1 MKKFIKVFGLILCFT
16 FFGLTLVGCGKSV
29 EEELSLNISEYR
41 EDFFY
46 GSSLNMTAT
55 FTDGQ
60 RESDFVT
67 DGKKS
72 QLQDFGVLVVRSN
85 SDLGD
90 KPKFQLKIND
100 EIYEGEMERNPF
112 DGSYV
117 VDVLKRVNCE
127 DTIVVTMLDLNETI
141 TLECLSKDWGC
152 DCNRALNVFIEN
164 NKDNLNEY
172 MGANGFEGEVYIK
185 IVADKK
191 DIANIYWYV
200 LCVCQDGNVFAS
212 LISVENG
219 EIVQN

>member
-1 MKKFIKVFGLILCFT
+1 MRKFIKVFGLILCLT
-16 FFGLTLVGCGKSV
+16 FIGLTLVGCGKSV

-46 GSSLNMTAT
+46 GSTLNMSAT

-60 RESDFVT
+60 RESEFVT

-72 QLQDFGVLVVRSN
+72 ELQDFGVLVVRSN
-85 SDLGD
+85 NDLGEN
-90 KPKFQLKIND
+90 PRFELKIND
-100 EIYEGEMERNPF
+100 ETYEGEMEKNPF

-117 VDVLKRVNCE
+117 VDVLRRVDCE
-127 DTIVVTMLDLNETI
+127 DTIVVTIPSINETI

-152 DCNRALNVFIEN
+152 DCNKALNVFIDN

-172 MGANGFEGEVYIK
+172 MSANGFEGEVYIK

-200 LCVCQDGNVFAS
+200 LCVCQDGNVFAN
-212 LISVENG
+212 LISVEDG
-219 EIVQN
+219 KIVQN